1 MKHGIVLFIVTM
13 SFGAF
18 LIAASE
24 QIQSSTE
31 PVNPCAGRGRHTIH
45 HAPSKGCVTPE
56 FFDNIFR
63 LDFEANL
70 EKETEL

>member
-1 MKHGIVLFIVTM
+1 MRTL
-13 SFGAF
+13 ALL
-18 LIAASE
+18 LILVGCASE
-24 QIQSSTE
+24 
-31 PVNPCAGRGRHTIH
+31 PANPCSGRGRHTIH
-45 HAPSKGCVTPE
+45 HAPSQGCVTPE